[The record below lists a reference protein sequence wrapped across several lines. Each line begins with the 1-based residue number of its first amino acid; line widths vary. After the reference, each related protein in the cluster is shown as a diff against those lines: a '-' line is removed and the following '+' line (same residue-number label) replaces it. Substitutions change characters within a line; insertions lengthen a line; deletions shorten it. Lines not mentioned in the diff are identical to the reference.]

1 MFGFG
6 NISHT
11 WELMGQSW
19 QVLKQDKE
27 MLIFPL
33 VSGICCLLVI
43 ASFAVPMFM
52 TDSWMP
58 PQAAAEE
65 GQTVTTAQQV
75 AYYAKLFLF
84 YFCNYFV
91 IIFFNSAV
99 AGCAAMRMNGG
110 DPTIS
115 DGFRMAFSRIH
126 AILGWAL
133 VSATVGLILRAIEDK
148 NEKIGAIVSGLL
160 GTAWTLISFLVLPIL
175 VIENAGPFAAL
186 KKSTGLLK
194 KTWGAQIGA
203 NFSFGLIFFLLM
215 IPAFVVGFLGFM
227 SQSTVI
233 LVLCLAVAV
242 IYGIALSLID
252 SVLGVIFQTALYYFA
267 ENGSAPQGFDARL
280 LNDSVT
286 QK

>member
-1 MFGFG
+1 VFGFG

-19 QVLKQDKE
+19 NVLKQDKE
-27 MLIFPL
+27 LLVFPL
-33 VSGICCLLVI
+33 VSGICCMLVI
-43 ASFAVPMFM
+43 VSFVVPSLM
-52 TDSWMP
+52 TDSWLP
-58 PQAAAEE
+58 PEAAAGE
-65 GQTVTTAQQV
+65 GQTVTTHQQV

-84 YFCNYFV
+84 YFSNYFV

-99 AGCAAMRMNGG
+99 VGCAAMRMNGQ
-110 DPTIS
+110 DPTVG

-133 VSATVGLILRAIEDK
+133 VSATVGLLLRIIEDK
-148 NEKIGAIVSGLL
+148 NEKIGAFISAIL

-175 VIENAGPFAAL
+175 VIENTGPFTAL

-194 KTWGAQIGA
+194 RTWGAQIGA

-215 IPAFVVGFLGFM
+215 LPAVIIGVLGVMSHNVVIM
-227 SQSTVI
+227 
-233 LVLCLAVAV
+233 VLCLTVAI
-242 IYGIALSLID
+242 IYAIILSLIE

-267 ENGSAPQGFDARL
+267 ESGSAPRGFDSRL
-280 LNDSVT
+280 LRDSIN

>member
-1 MFGFG
+1 MLGFG

-19 QVLKQDKE
+19 QVLKKDKE
-27 MLIFPL
+27 LLVFPL

-43 ASFAVPMFM
+43 ASFAVPMIM
-52 TDSWMP
+52 SDSWMP
-58 PQAAAEE
+58 PQAGTEQ
-65 GQTVTTAQQV
+65 GQTVTTQQQV
-75 AYYAKLFLF
+75 IYYAKLFLF

-91 IIFFNSAV
+91 IIFFNAAV
-99 AGCAAMRMNGG
+99 AACAAMRMNGD
-110 DPTIS
+110 DPTVG

-126 AILGWAL
+126 AIFGWAL
-133 VSATVGLILRAIEDK
+133 VSATVGLILRIIEDK
-148 NEKIGAIVSGLL
+148 NEKIGALVASLL

-175 VIENAGPFAAL
+175 VIENTGPFAAL

-215 IPAFVVGFLGFM
+215 IPAFVIGVLGFM
-227 SQSTVI
+227 SQNPI
-233 LVLCLAVAV
+233 LIVLCLTIAV
-242 IYGIALSLID
+242 IYAIILSLIE

-267 ENGSAPQGFDARL
+267 ENGSAPNGFNTRL
-280 LNDSVT
+280 LRDSVSI
-286 QK
+286 K

>member
-27 MLIFPL
+27 LLIFPL
-33 VSGICCLLVI
+33 ISGICCILVI
-43 ASFAVPMFM
+43 ASFVVPSIAS
-52 TDSWMP
+52 DSWMP
-58 PQAAAEE
+58 PEAGAEE
-65 GQTVTTAQQV
+65 GQVVTTQEQV

-99 AGCAAMRMNGG
+99 AGCAAMRMQGD
-110 DPTIS
+110 DPTVG
-115 DGFRMAFSRIH
+115 DGLRIAFSRIH
-126 AILGWAL
+126 VIFGWAL
-133 VSATVGLILRAIEDK
+133 VSATVGLILRIIEDK
-148 NEKIGAIVSGLL
+148 NEKIGAFIASLL

-186 KKSTGLLK
+186 KKSTGLFK

-203 NFSFGLIFFLLM
+203 NFSFGLIFFLLL
-215 IPAFVVGFLGFM
+215 IPAIIVGVLGVM
-227 SQSTVI
+227 SQNTVVMI
-233 LVLCLAVAV
+233 SCLAVAV
-242 IYGIALSLID
+242 IYGVVLSLIE
-252 SVLGVIFQTALYYFA
+252 SVLGVIFQTALYYYA
-267 ENGSAPQGFDARL
+267 DSGSAPQGFDTRL
-280 LNDSVT
+280 LNDSVR